1 MIEII
6 EQIVKE
12 KTKIFKQKMIGNS
25 SKNLLNQ
32 TQTQTLKNSKSETN
46 FRTVPFS
53 PTNQNS
59 KTVIEYKTTTSKVAD
74 KSMRRNSKIPNDFQS
89 SKNIINDA
97 GESEVEEPNDLSIT
111 NLTQKPSYSQ
121 NLTIPQDSIHDIKTK
136 LSNSMKHI

>member
-74 KSMRRNSKIPNDFQS
+74 KSVRRNSKIPNDFQS

-121 NLTIPQDSIHDIKTK
+121 NLTIPQDSIHDLKTK